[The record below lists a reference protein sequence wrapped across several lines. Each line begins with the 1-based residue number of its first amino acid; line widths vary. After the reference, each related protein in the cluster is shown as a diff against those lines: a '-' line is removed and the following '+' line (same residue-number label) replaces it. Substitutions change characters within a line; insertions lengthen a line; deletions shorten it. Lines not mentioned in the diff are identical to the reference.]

1 MPQGEQM
8 PRLILKF
15 NDQVISELFVK
26 EGMITIGRHSDN
38 TIAIDHFAIS
48 RYHARIDK
56 AGNDYIISDLQST
69 NGTFVNSEK
78 ITSPRILA
86 NNDVILIGKH
96 VINFVGAEG
105 EEFPPPPGK
114 DEGPFDGG
122 KTQMLDKDY
131 EKDILAR
138 IKEKPSPAQHPEPV
152 GVLGFLDGTSLRE
165 VELTRN
171 RITIGNAEGSD
182 IRLSGLFMG
191 STAAVITRN
200 PRGYMI
206 TFVGGLSKLRVNGE
220 IVKDTVRLKDLD
232 LIKIGPHRLQF
243 YIIQKE
249 S

>member
-1 MPQGEQM
+1 M

-15 NDQVISELFVK
+15 NDQVISELFVE
-26 EGMITIGRHSDN
+26 EGMITIGRHNDN

-56 AGNDYIISDLQST
+56 VGNDYVISDLQST

-96 VINFVGAEG
+96 IITFVGTEG
-105 EEFPPPPGK
+105 EEFPPPPIK
-114 DEGPFDGG
+114 TEEPFDGG

-131 EKDILAR
+131 EKDILAK
-138 IKEKPSPAQHPEPV
+138 IKEKPSPLPPEPV

-182 IRLSGLFMG
+182 IRLSGLFIG

-200 PRGYMI
+200 PKGYMI
-206 TFVGGLSKLRVNGE
+206 TFVGGMSKLKVNGE
-220 IVKDTVRLKDLD
+220 VVKDTVRLKDLD
-232 LIKIGPHRLQF
+232 LIRIGPHRLQF
-243 YIIQKE
+243 YVIQKE

>member
-1 MPQGEQM
+1 M

-15 NDQVISELFVK
+15 NDQVISEFFVE
-26 EGMITIGRHSDN
+26 EGMITIGRHNDN

-56 AGNDYIISDLQST
+56 VGNDYVISDLQST

-96 VINFVGAEG
+96 IITFVGAEG

-114 DEGPFDGG
+114 TEEPFDGG

-131 EKDILAR
+131 EKDLLAK
-138 IKEKPSPAQHPEPV
+138 IKEKPSPAPPPEPV

-182 IRLSGLFMG
+182 IRLSGLFVG

-200 PRGYMI
+200 PKGYMI
-206 TFVGGLSKLRVNGE
+206 TFVGGLSKLKVNGE

-232 LIKIGPHRLQF
+232 LIRIGPHRLQF

>member
-1 MPQGEQM
+1 M

-15 NDQVISELFVK
+15 NDQVISEFFVK
-26 EGMITIGRHSDN
+26 EGKVTIGRQGDN

-48 RYHARIDK
+48 RYHSQIDK
-56 AGNDYIISDLQST
+56 VGNDYVISDLQST

-86 NNDVILIGKH
+86 NDDVILIGKH
-96 VINFVGAEG
+96 IITFVGTEG

-114 DEGPFDGG
+114 TEGVFDGG
-122 KTQMLDKDY
+122 ETMMLDKDY
-131 EKDILAR
+131 EKDLLVK
-138 IKEKPSPAQHPEPV
+138 IKEKPSATPPPPEPV
-152 GVLGFLDGTSLRE
+152 GILGFLDGTSLRE

-182 IRLSGLFMG
+182 IRLPGLFIG

-206 TFVGGLSKLRVNGE
+206 TFVGGLSKLKVNGE
-220 IVKDTVRLKDLD
+220 IVKDTIRLKDMD
-232 LIKIGPHRLQF
+232 LIKIGSHRLQF
-243 YIIQKE
+243 YIVHKA

>member
-1 MPQGEQM
+1 M

-15 NDQVISELFVK
+15 NDQVISEFFVK
-26 EGMITIGRHSDN
+26 EDRITIGRHNNN

-56 AGNDYIISDLQST
+56 VGNDYVISDLQST
-69 NGTFVNSEK
+69 NGVFVNSEK
-78 ITSPRILA
+78 ITSPRILT

-96 VINFVGAEG
+96 IITFAGTETEG
-105 EEFPPPPGK
+105 EEFPQPPGK
-114 DEGPFDGG
+114 TEGFFDGSE
-122 KTQMLDKDY
+122 TMALDRDY
-131 EKDILAR
+131 EKDILAK
-138 IKEKPSPAQHPEPV
+138 IKEKPSGTPPPPEPV
-152 GVLGFLDGTSLRE
+152 GVLGFLDGISLHE

-171 RITIGNAEGSD
+171 RMTMGNAEGSD
-182 IRLSGLFMG
+182 IMLPGLFIG
-191 STAAVITRN
+191 STAAVITRS

-243 YIIQKE
+243 YIIHKE